1 METEEE
7 LNKELEDILTKIDR
21 LNRELK
27 ALRGHQAESAKGKP
41 RASFITGKQ
50 RMIEADE
57 VAKQLDTLRQRE
69 HEIRTKLHSD
79 NYRP

>member
-1 METEEE
+1 METEEK

-79 NYRP
+79 NY

>member
-1 METEEE
+1 METEEK

-50 RMIEADE
+50 RMIEADG
-57 VAKQLDTLRQRE
+57 VAEQLDMLRQRE

-79 NYRP
+79 NY

>member
-1 METEEE
+1 METREE

-27 ALRGHQAESAKGKP
+27 ALRGHQAESPKGKP

-69 HEIRTKLHSD
+69 REIRTKLHSD
-79 NYRP
+79 NC

>member
-1 METEEE
+1 METEEK

-27 ALRGHQAESAKGKP
+27 ALRGHHAESAKGKP

-69 HEIRTKLHSD
+69 HEIRTKLH
-79 NYRP
+79 

>member
-1 METEEE
+1 METEER

-21 LNRELK
+21 VSRELK

-41 RASFITGKQ
+41 RASFITGRQ

-69 HEIRTKLHSD
+69 REIRTKLHSD
-79 NYRP
+79 NSQP

>member
-1 METEEE
+1 METEEK
-7 LNKELEDILTKIDR
+7 LNKEREDILTKIDR

-50 RMIEADE
+50 RMIEADG
-57 VAKQLDTLRQRE
+57 VAEQLDMLRQRE

-79 NYRP
+79 NY